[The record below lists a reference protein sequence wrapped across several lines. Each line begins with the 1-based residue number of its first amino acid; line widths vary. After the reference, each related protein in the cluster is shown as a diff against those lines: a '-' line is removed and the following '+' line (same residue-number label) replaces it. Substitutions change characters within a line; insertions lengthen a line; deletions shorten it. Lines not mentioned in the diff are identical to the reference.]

1 MKKNITLLLIL
12 VCLIPQ
18 NLQAQKNDA
27 AIAAGVGAL
36 ATIAVGVASIEK
48 MKEQVELRATE
59 HILNK
64 YPDLNRFLLT
74 TLDFDGKKLT
84 DMSSV
89 SVITFVLREFDVL
102 KHVRKDEVIFKN
114 KMVLFA
120 FTSKGWINENGV
132 NFNKIMWHLVT
143 VDEWLNMMTAYSK
156 LASGEEDEVLIKK
169 ALQEGAIVKKG
180 IRANKSEYDINFYR
194 IEGDMYLVSDYSDKF
209 KFVYNERS
217 FGIYLKETKDL
228 VQIGKMELARIH
240 QHLLYEE

>member
-180 IRANKSEYDINFYR
+180 IRANKSEYNINFYR